1 MARYAYCNVC
11 KKEVEHPVRKPLE
24 TFQKIVWVIVI
35 IASVGILAIVYAFVV
50 MNKKKEYCATC
61 RTKVH
66 FSSEPVKTKD
76 DEEEPKTAK
85 EKAMKKAGR
94 AAEAKKKIAERK
106 TDDDDEEEDESTFCD
121 FCGEAISPDVKRCP
135 YCHSVL

>member
-61 RTKVH
+61 RTKVS

-76 DEEEPKTAK
+76 KEEEPLTAK
-85 EKAMKKAGR
+85 EKALKKASKV
-94 AAEAKKKIAERK
+94 AEAKKKVADIK
-106 TDDDDEEEDESTFCD
+106 TEEEEEEETIFCE
-121 FCGEAISPDVKRCP
+121 FCGEEISPNVKRCP

>member
-35 IASVGILAIVYAFVV
+35 IASVGILAIVYSFVV

-66 FSSEPVKTKD
+66 FSSEPVKVK
-76 DEEEPKTAK
+76 DEEEEPLTAK
-85 EKAMKKAGR
+85 EKALKKAGR

-106 TDDDDEEEDESTFCD
+106 TEGEEEKEESTFCD
-121 FCGEAISPDVKRCP
+121 FCGEEISANVKRCP